1 MSNLDLSAHASE
13 ISSTHQR
20 ILSNAADISWA
31 LYGFD
36 RGSNALNVQAHGSDG
51 LEELAEEFDDGKVQ
65 FAFARVLDPNT
76 RLSKFV
82 FISWCGQGVPVFRKG
97 LVGSQVG
104 EVQRVLT
111 GYHVSVVART
121 EADVQADEIMDQV
134 ARSSG
139 AQYSYHTKPKAE
151 KPVVAAK
158 PKFGS
163 QTAFR
168 KGGSYGAPT
177 VTKDPEWE
185 AAAAAMSPPMSA
197 SRSNQPFG
205 AGNSR
210 PASSMYGSRAPTSS
224 MPPAYKSQ
232 QQNES
237 AATPAGLSPAYRSQ
251 QDERQAELE
260 ALRRG
265 SRAPSQASVS
275 RGATPT
281 LVTSARVGAQ
291 TPTEPSSHVSQ
302 ADQTKNELDMLRN
315 RRLLNSGLGASS
327 GAGNGPS
334 PVSERNAELDAIR
347 RARSGSQTSFQA
359 ASQPPV
365 HSWTQRAGQD
375 DGAQKR
381 EQELQRQR
389 EEEARRREQELQQ
402 QRDNEERRRE
412 QELQQQRDEE
422 RRREQQLQMQ
432 RNEEAQRHEQ
442 ELQRQ
447 REDEERRR
455 EQQQQQLQQKQ
466 REEDERQQALQR
478 QREED
483 MQRQREEEAQKQREV
498 EPQQQNQASGSRG
511 QCARAVYDY
520 DATADDELGFREGE
534 IVYNVEQLDP
544 GWWAAESKDGTRQ
557 GVFPSN
563 FVELIDND
571 APPTPSLPVASVP
584 AAPPLF
590 GGSAPRAPPLPG
602 MSAPPA
608 PPLPGMTAPPAPPL
622 PGFSAPPAP
631 PLPGFSAP
639 PAPPLPGFSAPPAP
653 PLPPLGGGIPP
664 PPPLP
669 GRSSSPAAPAL
680 PVRSNPTS
688 PPPAPPLPPAPALPP
703 MHSQNDSPPPAL
715 PPRGGAGPISPAAP
729 PMAPPLPQAPAQND
743 MGENYAVALFEYVA
757 AEEGELSFEEG
768 EYVTHI
774 EFLSDDWWEG
784 ANKHGEFGLFPS
796 NFVKLQK

>member
-121 EADVQADEIMDQV
+121 EADVQVDEIMDQV

-139 AQYSYHTKPKAE
+139 AQYSYHTKPKEE

-232 QQNES
+232 QQQNEP

-302 ADQTKNELDMLRN
+302 ADQTKNELDMLRS

-365 HSWTQRAGQD
+365 HSWTQRASQD
-375 DGAQKR
+375 NGAQKR

-389 EEEARRREQELQQ
+389 EEEARRREQELQT
-402 QRDNEERRRE
+402 QREEESRRRE
-412 QELQQQRDEE
+412 QELQQQRDDEE
-422 RRREQQLQMQ
+422 RRREQQLQIQ

-455 EQQQQQLQQKQ
+455 EQQQQQLLQKQ

-478 QREED
+478 QREE
-483 MQRQREEEAQKQREV
+483 EAQKQREV
-498 EPQQQNQASGSRG
+498 ELQQQNQASGSRG

-563 FVELIDND
+563 FVELIDDD
-571 APPTPSLPVASVP
+571 APPAPSLPVASVP

-608 PPLPGMTAPPAPPL
+608 PPLPGFSAPPAPPL

-631 PLPGFSAP
+631 PLPGMTAP

-669 GRSSSPAAPAL
+669 G
-680 PVRSNPTS
+680 RSNPTS

>member
-36 RGSNALNVQAHGSDG
+36 RGSNALNVQARGSDG

-151 KPVVAAK
+151 KPAVAAK
-158 PKFGS
+158 PTFGS

-185 AAAAAMSPPMSA
+185 AAAAAMSPPISA
-197 SRSNQPFG
+197 SKINQSFG
-205 AGNSR
+205 AGSSR
-210 PASSMYGSRAPTSS
+210 PASSMYSGRAPTSS
-224 MPPAYKSQ
+224 VPPAYKSQ
-232 QQNES
+232 QQQQNEP
-237 AATPAGLSPAYRSQ
+237 AATSAGLSPAYRSQ

-281 LVTSARVGAQ
+281 LVTPARVGAQ

-327 GAGNGPS
+327 GTGHGPS

-365 HSWTQRAGQD
+365 HSWTQRASQD

-389 EEEARRREQELQQ
+389 EEEARRREQELQT
-402 QRDNEERRRE
+402 QREEEARRRE
-412 QELQQQRDEE
+412 QELQQQRDDEE
-422 RRREQQLQMQ
+422 RRREQKLQMQ
-432 RNEEAQRHEQ
+432 RNEEAQRHEL

-455 EQQQQQLQQKQ
+455 EQQQLLQKQ

-478 QREED
+478 QREE
-483 MQRQREEEAQKQREV
+483 EAQKQREA
-498 EPQQQNQASGSRG
+498 EMQQHHQNQESGSRG
-511 QCARAVYDY
+511 QRARAVYDY

-563 FVELIDND
+563 FVELIDDD
-571 APPTPSLPVASVP
+571 APPSPSVASVP
-584 AAPPLF
+584 AAPPPF

-602 MSAPPA
+602 V
-608 PPLPGMTAPPAPPL
+608 
-622 PGFSAPPAP
+622 SAPPAP

-639 PAPPLPGFSAPPAP
+639 LAP
-653 PLPPLGGGIPP
+653 PLPPLGGGIPPP

-703 MHSQNDSPPPAL
+703 VAPPLPPAPALPPMHSQNDSPPPAL
-715 PPRGGAGPISPAAP
+715 PPRGGSGPISPAAP
-729 PMAPPLPQAPAQND
+729 PMAPPLPQAPAQAQND
-743 MGENYAVALFEYVA
+743 MGENYAVAMFEYVA

-784 ANKHGEFGLFPS
+784 ANKHGEFGLFPAT
-796 NFVKLQK
+796 FVKLQT

>member
-36 RGSNALNVQAHGSDG
+36 RGSNALNVQARGSDG

-365 HSWTQRAGQD
+365 HSWTQRASQD

-389 EEEARRREQELQQ
+389 EEEARR
-402 QRDNEERRRE
+402 
-412 QELQQQRDEE
+412 
-422 RRREQQLQMQ
+422 
-432 RNEEAQRHEQ
+432 
-442 ELQRQ
+442 
-447 REDEERRR
+447 
-455 EQQQQQLQQKQ
+455 
-466 REEDERQQALQR
+466 
-478 QREED
+478 
-483 MQRQREEEAQKQREV
+483 
-498 EPQQQNQASGSRG
+498 
-511 QCARAVYDY
+511 
-520 DATADDELGFREGE
+520 
-534 IVYNVEQLDP
+534 
-544 GWWAAESKDGTRQ
+544 
-557 GVFPSN
+557 
-563 FVELIDND
+563 
-571 APPTPSLPVASVP
+571 
-584 AAPPLF
+584 
-590 GGSAPRAPPLPG
+590 
-602 MSAPPA
+602 
-608 PPLPGMTAPPAPPL
+608 
-622 PGFSAPPAP
+622 
-631 PLPGFSAP
+631 
-639 PAPPLPGFSAPPAP
+639 
-653 PLPPLGGGIPP
+653 
-664 PPPLP
+664 
-669 GRSSSPAAPAL
+669 
-680 PVRSNPTS
+680 
-688 PPPAPPLPPAPALPP
+688 
-703 MHSQNDSPPPAL
+703 
-715 PPRGGAGPISPAAP
+715 
-729 PMAPPLPQAPAQND
+729 
-743 MGENYAVALFEYVA
+743 
-757 AEEGELSFEEG
+757 
-768 EYVTHI
+768 
-774 EFLSDDWWEG
+774 
-784 ANKHGEFGLFPS
+784 
-796 NFVKLQK
+796 